1 VNEWSARLASALIG
15 IISIPI
21 LYFSVHKLIG
31 SGSALILSSP
41 LAVSP
46 WHLFWS
52 QNARFYSSLM
62 LMVLLNPIMF
72 TKDRYVFMTLPS
84 WLILAAMAIEQLVSQ
99 TRGLG
104 KLLSAG
110 VVVML
115 LAEAGGT
122 NMLYYHVNNGGR
134 RDWRAA
140 FEIMKEESRDGD
152 VFVAWWPEFSPY
164 YLGRE
169 IIPWNDI
176 HPDKVL
182 ESGKRYWFLVDSET
196 IWGNSEM
203 HQWIMDP
210 AELIEVLLPGRSR
223 GTFACRSRAG
233 FWSTFGGRP
242 GSNFRFCFCSGFW
255 SSPSNRFGGSFSRGL
270 RIALTFQKGDY
281 FGRKIA
287 PLSRVEVTQ
296 MQRSNVH
303 TNDLHLLYYQ
313 EDD

>member
-1 VNEWSARLASALIG
+1 VERQAGFSSDRDYFHSYPVFLSPQAHRLWLSSYPEHPVSCLSLASILVSECPFLLLTHAYGALD
-15 IISIPI
+15 
-21 LYFSVHKLIG
+21 
-31 SGSALILSSP
+31 
-41 LAVSP
+41 
-46 WHLFWS
+46 
-52 QNARFYSSLM
+52 
-62 LMVLLNPIMF
+62 PIMF

-233 FWSTFGGRP
+233 FWSTFGRRP
-242 GSNFRFCFCSGFW
+242 GSNFRFCFW

-287 PLSRVEVTQ
+287 LLSRVEVTQ
-296 MQRSNVH
+296 MQRSNAH

-313 EDD
+313 EDE